1 MLPTTSIYGSCVAR
15 DTAALK
21 SGAWKI
27 ANYTARQSMISAS
40 AGRASVDGSVELDS
54 PFQTRMVEADI
65 AGNALEVVRASAS
78 KSDIIL
84 VDIMDER
91 LGVYAIGDAFITKTW
106 ELEKSGLLAQ
116 QLPEPKHIDFGTDE
130 HFELWRAAAERAVE
144 AIRSTGLPAVV
155 LAPPLAEHDLDGEP
169 LDYMGASVESW
180 NQKFERYYNA
190 LEQLGVTVLRG
201 PAELAVADKAHQWG
215 LAPFHYAPAMY
226 EWFTAEI
233 ERVIAQHRAPR
244 A

>member
-1 MLPTTSIYGSCVAR
+1 MTTTSIYGSCVAR

-27 ANYTARQSMISAS
+27 ANYTARQSMISAVS
-40 AGRASVDGSVELDS
+40 GRASLEGSIELES
-54 PFQTRMVEADI
+54 SFQTRMVQADI
-65 AGNALEVVRASAS
+65 AGTALEDLQKVSVD
-78 KSDIIL
+78 SDAIL

-116 QLPEPKHIDFGTDE
+116 QSPEPKHIDFGTEE
-130 HFELWRAAAERAVE
+130 HFELWRAAAACTLE

-155 LAPPLAEHDLDGEP
+155 LAPPLADHDLEGDA

-180 NQKFERYYNA
+180 NQRFERYYTA
-190 LEQLGVTVLRG
+190 LEQLGLTVLR
-201 PAELAVADKAHQWG
+201 PAATLAVADKAHQWG

>member
-1 MLPTTSIYGSCVAR
+1 
-15 DTAALK
+15 
-21 SGAWKI
+21 
-27 ANYTARQSMISAS
+27 
-40 AGRASVDGSVELDS
+40 
-54 PFQTRMVEADI
+54 
-65 AGNALEVVRASAS
+65 
-78 KSDIIL
+78 
-84 VDIMDER
+84 
-91 LGVYAIGDAFITKTW
+91 
-106 ELEKSGLLAQ
+106 
-116 QLPEPKHIDFGTDE
+116 
-130 HFELWRAAAERAVE
+130 AAERAVE